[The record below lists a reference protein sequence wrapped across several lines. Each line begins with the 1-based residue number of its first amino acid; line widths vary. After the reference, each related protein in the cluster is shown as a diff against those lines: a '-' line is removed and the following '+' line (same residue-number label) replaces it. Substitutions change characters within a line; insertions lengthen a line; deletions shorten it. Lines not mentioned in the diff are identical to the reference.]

1 MHQVRC
7 YHFFIVEM
15 IVESVN
21 LIQITHHYV
30 EQLPFYKRVHIKTRS
45 KKKDVLVIFIL
56 SQETKNSN
64 LFDKNCTQENVKC
77 HIENAES

>member
-15 IVESVN
+15 IVEGVN

-56 SQETKNSN
+56 SQERKNSN
-64 LFDKNCTQENVKC
+64 LVDKNCTQENVKC